1 MKNVFISITGR
12 ANSGKSS
19 LLNSLVGEK
28 IAIVSDKPQTT
39 RKGIRGIITLGEP
52 PTQYVFVDTPG
63 FHRAR
68 NRLSEHMV
76 KSVRAENS
84 GVDVALF
91 VADVTKKVS
100 PVERELAQSLSCPCI
115 LLLNKTDLFKD
126 KTAILKAIDDYKG
139 LYEFD
144 EIIPLSVKNSDNLEL
159 ILPLVEKYASEAE
172 SLFFPRDVLTDQG
185 EAFRVCEI
193 VREKLLHILHE
204 EIPHGIAVEVESM
217 RHSKTNKGKKIIDL
231 SLVIICEKASHKG
244 IIIGKQGSALK
255 KSGTLARCEL
265 EDYFGCKVNMS
276 LWVKVKDDWRN
287 KEAMLVQL
295 GLSGE

>member
-1 MKNVFISITGR
+1 M
-12 ANSGKSS
+12 
-19 LLNSLVGEK
+19 
-28 IAIVSDKPQTT
+28 SDKPQTT